1 MPQSSSSELRLR
13 GVFQKPTPQ
22 MQKQIIYLKNK
33 LPLNQTVMKKL
44 DVPVGDNLNF
54 YYKSVEQV
62 LEDYKAYIVQFL
74 KQTEKTAAQYILDIN
89 EVWSTVDSNMILH
102 PNQLQDTEDIKT
114 TFFLLMRQKLED
126 NKGKE
131 EAEQTDHVLAKTIK
145 LKLQSA
151 IRFTDFL

>member
-1 MPQSSSSELRLR
+1 MIPRKSPNKCLNLAHSSELRLR

-33 LPLNQTVMKKL
+33 LPLNQTIMKKL

-102 PNQLQDTEDIKT
+102 PNQL
-114 TFFLLMRQKLED
+114 
-126 NKGKE
+126 
-131 EAEQTDHVLAKTIK
+131 
-145 LKLQSA
+145 
-151 IRFTDFL
+151 